1 MNTGI
6 HHPYSLAA
14 LVMLAVL
21 AVLGGTGLPG
31 RPAAPATPADASA
44 PASAPRPA
52 TAKVLPRCLKRSALG
67 KCERRAPAASG
78 GNRAAPVATPA
89 PTR

>member
-21 AVLGGTGLPG
+21 WGTGLPG
-31 RPAAPATPADASA
+31 TPAAPATPAGASA

>member
-21 AVLGGTGLPG
+21 GGTGLPG
-31 RPAAPATPADASA
+31 TPAAPATPAGASA
-44 PASAPRPA
+44 PASAPLPA

-78 GNRAAPVATPA
+78 GNRAAPAATPA

>member
-1 MNTGI
+1 
-6 HHPYSLAA
+6 
-14 LVMLAVL
+14 
-21 AVLGGTGLPG
+21 
-31 RPAAPATPADASA
+31 
-44 PASAPRPA
+44 
-52 TAKVLPRCLKRSALG
+52 VLPRCLKRSALG

>member
-14 LVMLAVL
+14 RVVL
-21 AVLGGTGLPG
+21 AVLWGTGLPG
-31 RPAAPATPADASA
+31 TSAAPATPAGASA
-44 PASAPRPA
+44 PASAPRPV

>member
-21 AVLGGTGLPG
+21 WGTGLPG
-31 RPAAPATPADASA
+31 TPAAPATPAGASA
-44 PASAPRPA
+44 PASAPRPV

-78 GNRAAPVATPA
+78 GNRAAPAATPA

>member
-21 AVLGGTGLPG
+21 WGTGLPG
-31 RPAAPATPADASA
+31 TPAAPATPAGASA
-44 PASAPRPA
+44 PASAPRPV

>member
-21 AVLGGTGLPG
+21 WGTGLPAT
-31 RPAAPATPADASA
+31 PAAPATPAGASA

>member
-14 LVMLAVL
+14 LVMLAVQ
-21 AVLGGTGLPG
+21 GGTALPAT
-31 RPAAPATPADASA
+31 PAAPATPAGASA